1 MKLKRT
7 ILQLAVA
14 AGLAVGTQG
23 VSPAPMC
30 GWCRTPSDFSTYMY
44 DIQHRPSA
52 FLQTLW
58 PMLTSVFI
66 R

>member
-7 ILQLAVA
+7 ILHMAVA

-23 VSPAPMC
+23 LLPAPMC

-44 DIQHRPSA
+44 QVQHPSTG
-52 FLQTLW
+52 FMQTVW
-58 PMLTSVFI
+58 SILTSI
-66 R
+66 LTR